1 MRAMVCIAVLL
12 FTAVCPIHA
21 GVGLITGEDE
31 SDWTRAQVSVII
43 ARVESVQPDDPD
55 RYGELAVTLLP
66 QATLGGTFDCG
77 AEPRI
82 TPSCWY
88 AIGGNSA
95 LRFRPEKGT
104 LVLALICRFEMDPQL
119 RIPNYNCLML
129 PDKQPLY
136 RIKGMDDP
144 EIAKTLERI
153 QKARAIAKQKQEQ
166 QRRERDK
173 AKRE

>member
-1 MRAMVCIAVLL
+1 MRAIKFVLIL
-12 FTAVCPIHA
+12 LLAASCPVRA

-31 SDWTRAQVSVII
+31 SDWTRGQVSVII
-43 ARVESVQPDDPD
+43 ARVESVQPEDPD
-55 RYGELAVTLLP
+55 RYGDLAVTLLP

-95 LRFRPEKGT
+95 LRFRPEKGM
-104 LVLALICRFEMDPQL
+104 LVLALVCRFEMDPQL
-119 RIPNYNCLML
+119 RIPNYNCPML

-153 QKARAIAKQKQEQ
+153 QKARAIAKQKHQQEME
-166 QRRERDK
+166 RRQK
-173 AKRE
+173 GK